1 MLTQQ
6 AKLSQHLPSL
16 PVGLMQLWGSRNNQE
31 VSGEPGCG
39 RAGCGNITFQNNPG
53 EGRKLE
59 ALWGRSKEPPTE
71 AAAHSLSGNFSLA
84 EELT

>member
-16 PVGLMQLWGSRNNQE
+16 PVEEANSRNNQE